1 MFLTPEQQEVGR
13 RAFLKALAGTPA
25 VGLLAAA
32 AAAKGPVPG
41 GPVRLGVIG
50 VGGQGRALLNNVDP
64 GFGEIRAIADINPA
78 SLARADEAMQKKNLP
93 KARHY
98 IEWSDMLQKEQ
109 IEAVLIAVPLWQHAD
124 IVVACLDAGKHVLCE
139 KMMAWDVAG
148 CERMA
153 QAAERNRRVLE
164 IGYQRR
170 YNGVYVAAYEGIV
183 NQGLLGD
190 VYHVRMVWHRNGNW
204 RRQGEP
210 PVPDYDA
217 SKWGYPTF
225 EHLWNWRLYWKYSQG
240 LMAELA
246 SHQLNAAN
254 WFLKSAPIA
263 VTATGGIHRYND
275 GREVPDHVYA
285 NWEYPGGRT
294 ATYSTVESNALEN
307 RYEVYFGTK
316 ATLLLKNENEA
327 LLFEEGG
334 AANRQT
340 GVQVSSRDNAPAADA
355 SETRPGNTA
364 SSSSTAAAA
373 AGTPGLPAAR
383 ASATRQEISRFCAA
397 VRVGTPLACGPQ
409 EAMHSARAC
418 IRANEAIQKKMRLDV

>member
-1 MFLTPEQQEVGR
+1 MFLTPEQQELGR
-13 RAFLKALAGTPA
+13 RTFLKALAGTPA
-25 VGLLAAA
+25 LGLLAAA
-32 AAAKGPVPG
+32 AATKGPVPG

-64 GFGEIRAIADINPA
+64 AFGDVRALCDINPA
-78 SLARADEAMQKKNLP
+78 SLARADEALQKKGLP
-93 KARHY
+93 KVRHY
-98 IEWSDMLQKEQ
+98 VEWGDMLQKED

-124 IVVACLDAGKHVLCE
+124 ITVGCLDAGKHVLCE

-153 QAAERNRRVLE
+153 QAAARNRKVLE

-170 YNGVYVAAYEGIV
+170 YNGVYQSAFEGIV
-183 NQGLLGD
+183 SKGLLGD

-225 EHLWNWRLYWKYSQG
+225 DHLWNWRLYWKYSQG

-254 WFLKSAPIA
+254 WFLGSAPNA
-263 VTATGGIHRYND
+263 VSATGGIFRFND
-275 GREVPDHVYA
+275 GREVPDHIYST
-285 NWEYPGGRT
+285 WEYPGGRT
-294 ATYSTVESNALEN
+294 ATYSSVESNAFEN
-307 RYEVYFGTK
+307 RYEIYFGTR
-316 ATLLLKNENEA
+316 ATLLVRNENEA
-327 LLFEEGG
+327 LMFEEGT

-340 GVQVSSRDNAPAADA
+340 TVQVSPRESGPSAES
-355 SETRPGNTA
+355 SETRPAHTSAA
-364 SSSSTAAAA
+364 SAAAPSPA
-373 AGTPGLPAAR
+373 PTTGPGRPA
-383 ASATRQEISRFCAA
+383 ATRQQISRFCAA
-397 VRVGTPLACGPQ
+397 VRVGTPLGCGPE

-418 IRANEAIQKKMRLDV
+418 IRANEAIKKQTRLAV